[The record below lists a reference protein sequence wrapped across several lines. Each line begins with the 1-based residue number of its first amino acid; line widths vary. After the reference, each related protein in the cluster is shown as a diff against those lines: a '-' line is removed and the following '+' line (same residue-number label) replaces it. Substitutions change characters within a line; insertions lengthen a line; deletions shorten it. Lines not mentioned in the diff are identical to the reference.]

1 MARDIRE
8 GHLEGVL
15 PHLTFGSSLMQSD
28 VRGVPATV
36 GLPTMM
42 PLVMLHARRFLC
54 SAWRESG

>member
-1 MARDIRE
+1 MRHERSTR
-8 GHLEGVL
+8 VM
-15 PHLTFGSSLMQSD
+15 PSVMQSD

-54 SAWRESG
+54 SAGRESG